1 MTPKIIIGPTAEP
14 VTLDE
19 VKLALSIDGTG
30 RDTRITKLIKAA
42 REQAEF
48 VMERAIMTQT
58 LEVAID
64 AFPRCE
70 IEIPYPKLLSIVS
83 VKYDD
88 TAGAEQTLAANLY
101 RIDNYK
107 QPGYVFPANGTS
119 WPSTL
124 AGANAVR
131 VRYTAGYG
139 PEASYVPEK
148 IKEWI
153 SQYVG
158 GMLAVPDGLID
169 SRIVEAKFVE
179 RLLDE
184 GLVVRC

>member
-139 PEASYVPEK
+139 PDATYVPERV
-148 IKEWI
+148 KEWI
-153 SQYVG
+153 SVAVG
-158 GMLAVPDGLID
+158 SMLASPDGLVD
-169 SRIVEAKFVE
+169 SRLTVPAYIA
-179 RLLDE
+179 RLLD
-184 GLVVRC
+184 GSRVIAL